1 MKAVKSHKKTIA
13 IKRILTPVDLSP
25 LSEKALNYAT
35 ILAKALEAELIVLH
49 ILPMDELFRA
59 QSAAEIG
66 SQIQDASRRIEAL
79 LTKEIREAITT
90 DTVVI
95 HGNTPAEEIIREA
108 QERKIDMIVMGT
120 HGRTGLKHLL
130 MGSVAEAVVRTA
142 PCPVTCVRDDGV
154 A

>member
-1 MKAVKSHKKTIA
+1 MKAVESQIKTIA

-25 LSEKALNYAT
+25 LSEKALVYAT
-35 ILAKALEAELIVLH
+35 TLAKALEAELIVLH
-49 ILPMDELFRA
+49 ILPMDELFKA

-66 SQIQDASRRIEAL
+66 SQVQEASRRIEAL
-79 LTKEIREAITT
+79 LTKEMRETIMT

-108 QERKIDMIVMGT
+108 QERQIDMIVMGT

-130 MGSVAEAVVRTA
+130 MGSVAEAVVRAA

-154 A
+154 